1 MKTNTDTIAA
11 ISTALGSSGISIIR
25 ISGEAAFEIA
35 EKLYTGKKKKFS
47 QAENR
52 TLSYGHITKIDSGNI
67 IDEVLISKMKAP
79 YTYTAED
86 IVEINCHGGLTVAS
100 EVLQEVIRAGARLAE
115 PGEFTKRAFL
125 NGRIDLIQAEAI
137 MDIINAKSSVS
148 LDAAQNRLKGHLS
161 SEIND
166 IKDVL
171 LNILSYIGVG
181 IEYPEY
187 DVEESD
193 EENIRMMLMDA
204 KDKLTRLY
212 LSSKRGQILN
222 DGLKVAIVGKPNAG
236 KSMLLN
242 ALTNQERSIVTE
254 IPGTTRD
261 IVSEFINIGG
271 IPVKIIDTAG
281 IRKSE
286 NKVEQIG
293 IQRSIQAINEAQAVI
308 FVLDSSRKWD
318 SEDEQIFSLL
328 QEKDTIFV
336 ANKSD
341 LQTDESIKKRLEG
354 IQLHF
359 ISALKKEGLDE
370 IEKKIESFASLKSE
384 DVLSEAIAA
393 NIRQENLLKS
403 ALESLDGAAENLNLG
418 LEIDM
423 VEIDIKDCLQS
434 LAEITGQAIGEDII
448 DRIFANFCLGK

>member
-204 KDKLTRLY
+204 KDKLTKLY

-384 DVLSEAIAA
+384 DILSEAIAA

-403 ALESLDGAAENLNLG
+403 ALESLDGAVENLNLG

>member
-35 EKLYTGKKKKFS
+35 EKLYAGKKKKFS
-47 QAENR
+47 QLDNR
-52 TLSYGHITKIDSGNI
+52 ALSYGHITKIDSGNI

-86 IVEINCHGGLTVAS
+86 VVEINCHGGLTVAS

-148 LDAAQNRLKGHLS
+148 LDAAQNRLRGHLS
-161 SEIND
+161 NEINE

-193 EENIRMMLMDA
+193 EENIRMMLKDA
-204 KDKLTRLY
+204 KDKLTKLY

-328 QEKDTIFV
+328 EEKDTIFV

-341 LQTDESIKKRLEG
+341 LQTDESIKKRLDG

-403 ALESLDGAAENLNLG
+403 ALESLDGAVENLNLG

>member
-35 EKLYTGKKKKFS
+35 EKLYNGKKKKFS

-161 SEIND
+161 NEIND

-204 KDKLTRLY
+204 KDKLTKLY

-384 DVLSEAIAA
+384 DILSEAIAA

>member
-1 MKTNTDTIAA
+1 MKTSTDTIAA

-25 ISGEAAFEIA
+25 ISGENAFEIA
-35 EKLYTGKKKKFS
+35 EKLYTGKQKKFCDL
-47 QAENR
+47 ANR
-52 TLSYGHITKIDSGNI
+52 TIHYGHIKEIESGNI

-79 YTYTAED
+79 ATYTEED
-86 IVEINCHGGLTVAS
+86 IVEINCHGGLTVAGQ
-100 EVLQEVIRAGARLAE
+100 VLAEVIQAGARLAE

-125 NGRIDLIQAEAI
+125 NGRIDLVQAEAV
-137 MDIINAKSSVS
+137 MDIINAKSKTA
-148 LDAAQNRLKGHLS
+148 LNAAQDRLTGHLS
-161 SEIND
+161 QEINH

-171 LNILSYIGVG
+171 LDILSYIGVG

-187 DVEESD
+187 DIEESD
-193 EENIRMMLMDA
+193 EKNIRLMLSEA
-204 KDKLTRLY
+204 KGRLTRLY
-212 LSSKRGQILN
+212 LSSRRGQILN
-222 DGLKVAIVGKPNAG
+222 EGLKVAIVGKPNAG

-242 ALTNQERSIVTE
+242 VLINQDRSIVTE

-281 IRKSE
+281 IRKSK

-293 IQRSIQAINEAQAVI
+293 IERSIQAINEAQVI
-308 FVLDSSRKWD
+308 VFVIDSSRKWD
-318 SEDEQIFSLL
+318 SEDEQIYSLL
-328 QEKDTIFV
+328 KNKDTIYV

-341 LQTDESIKKRLEG
+341 LQLHESIKK
-354 IQLHF
+354 QLRDKQVLY
-359 ISALKKEGLDE
+359 ISALKKEGLDR
-370 IEKKIESFASLKSE
+370 IEKKIEEFAGLKAE

-403 ALESLDGAAENLNLG
+403 ALDSMDSAIENLDLG

-423 VEIDIKDCLQS
+423 VEIDIKDCLEN